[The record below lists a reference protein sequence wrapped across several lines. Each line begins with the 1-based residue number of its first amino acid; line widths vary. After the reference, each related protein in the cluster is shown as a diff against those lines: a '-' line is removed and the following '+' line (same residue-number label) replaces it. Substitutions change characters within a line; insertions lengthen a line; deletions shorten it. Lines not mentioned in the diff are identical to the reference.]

1 MTYRERWDDD
11 PHADVVSAEKIFL
24 IKYVFLAAKAA
35 AYFQR
40 TIFAFFLLFFKKFEY
55 VFFAD

>member
-11 PHADVVSAEKIFL
+11 PHADIVSAEKIFL

-35 AYFQR
+35 AYFQ
-40 TIFAFFLLFFKKFEY
+40 
-55 VFFAD
+55 